1 LDTHSEISDPD
12 CDVLIA
18 GGGNAALCAALTAA
32 EAGARV
38 TLLEAAPRHF
48 RGGNSRHVRNIRYLH
63 KEPTD
68 IMTGPYEEEPFLD
81 DLLRVTEGKT
91 DAALAR
97 FCIQQSEDAVDWMRA
112 RDVRFQPAL
121 GGTLQLSETNAF
133 FLGGGKA
140 MVNALYAR
148 AETLGVRAR
157 YETEVH
163 GVAMDGDG
171 FRHVTARTED
181 KDIEFPAKSF
191 VAAAGGFEANIPWLI
206 EAWGPAAENFLVRGS
221 PYNTGLTLRAMMDA
235 GAATIGDADQCHAV
249 AVDARVPKFDA
260 GIVSRSDSV
269 PFGVMVNKYGARFYD
284 EGEDFWP
291 KRYAIWGRL
300 IAAQPDQIA
309 YSIIDAK
316 SVPLFMPSIYAPHQA
331 NTLAGLAVEIG
342 LDPATFEATLG
353 AYNSAVQPGRLD
365 SAVLD
370 GCHTQGLAIEK
381 SNWARR
387 IDTPPFYAYP
397 LAPGITFTYLGVR
410 IDTAARVHMEG
421 GAIAPGVFA
430 AGEMMSGNI
439 LGQGYLAGFGMT
451 IGTVFGRIAGR
462 EAARHAIG

>member
-1 LDTHSEISDPD
+1 MNTSSKI

-18 GGGNAALCAALTAA
+18 GGGNAALCAALSAA
-32 EAGARV
+32 EAGAEV
-38 TLLEAAPRHF
+38 QLLEAAPRHF
-48 RGGNSRHVRNIRYLH
+48 RGGNSRHVRNIRYMH
-63 KEPTD
+63 KGPTD
-68 IMTGPYEEEPFLD
+68 IMTGPYEEEPFFE
-81 DLLRVTEGKT
+81 DLLRVTGGKT
-91 DAALAR
+91 DEKLAR

-140 MVNALYAR
+140 LVNALYAR
-148 AETLGVRAR
+148 AEKLGVRIA

-163 GVAMDGDG
+163 GVSLDADG
-171 FRHVTARTED
+171 FRHVTARTPD
-181 KDIEFPAKSF
+181 GDREFPAKAF
-191 VAAAGGFEANIPWLI
+191 VAAAGGFEANIAWLT

-221 PYNTGLTLRAMMDA
+221 PFNTGLTLRAMMDA

-249 AVDARVPKFDA
+249 AIDARVPKFDA

-269 PFGVMVNKYGARFYD
+269 PFGIMVNKEGVRFYD

-316 SVPLFMPSIYAPHQA
+316 AVPLFMPSVYAPLQA
-331 NTLAGLAVEIG
+331 VTLAGLANEIG
-342 LDPATFEATLG
+342 VDGATFEATLG
-353 AYNSAVQPGRLD
+353 AYNAAVQPGQLD

-370 GCHTQGLAIEK
+370 GCRTQGLGIEK
-381 SNWARR
+381 SNWART
-387 IDTPPFYAYP
+387 IDEPPFYAYP

-410 IDTAARVHMEG
+410 IDETAKVRLKDDS
-421 GAIAPGVFA
+421 IAPGMFA
-430 AGEMMSGNI
+430 AGELMSGNI